1 MLNSIRENAG
11 SMLEVVVILA
21 VLFLL
26 LGVVLWAGGGKTL
39 HAAQGS
45 GIIETIPGAL
55 EISPPPVGELG
66 VLSYSIAYGLGESRQ
81 RGVHPAAVYDR
92 LDAVIETIA
101 ASGAD
106 VALLQEVDFA
116 SRRTY
121 DVDQL
126 QYIATALGWGFV
138 ARVITWECRYLPSPF
153 WALRRHAGRLRAGQG
168 VISRYPLVQ
177 NTRQRLSQPL
187 TQPLLSPLFSPY
199 HTVQMVDMQCG
210 DRTVRFLNVHLEPR
224 DTVTRQRQAQ
234 ELVAF
239 VRQVATPNC
248 VLMGALNN
256 VASEV
261 AARSDGP
268 ASSQDRTL
276 DMITSG
282 LRDRLRMAT
291 VMSPPSVP
299 GPLYSRREHA
309 LVGPGLQ
316 VVETQVVLPDE
327 PVSDHLP
334 LLLRLR
340 WALPLNPQNRRQHH
354 EHLF

>member
-1 MLNSIRENAG
+1 
-11 SMLEVVVILA
+11 MLEVAMILSM
-21 VLFLL
+21 LLLL
-26 LGVVLWAGGGKTL
+26 LGAVLWAGGGKTL

-45 GIIETIPGAL
+45 GIIETIPGPL
-55 EISPPPVGELG
+55 EVLPPPAAELV
-66 VLSYSIAYGLGESRQ
+66 VLSYNMAYGLGDPRQ
-81 RGVHPAAVYDR
+81 PRRPVDPATVYDR
-92 LDAVIETIA
+92 LDAVIETLA

-121 DVDQL
+121 DIDQL
-126 QYIATALGWGFV
+126 QYIAAALGWGFV

-153 WALRRHAGRLRAGQG
+153 WAPQHHAGRLRAGQG

-177 NTRQRLSQPL
+177 NMRQRLSQSL
-187 TQPLLSPLFSPY
+187 AQPLLSPLFSPY
-199 HTVQMVDMQCG
+199 RTVQMVDMQCG

-248 VLMGALNN
+248 VLMGALHS
-256 VASEV
+256 VASEIT
-261 AARSDGP
+261 ARPDGP
-268 ASSQDRTL
+268 GVSQDRTL
-276 DMITSG
+276 EIITSG
-282 LRDRLRMAT
+282 LRDRLRLVTEMH
-291 VMSPPSVP
+291 PPSAP
-299 GPLYSRREHA
+299 EPLYYGRDPA

-316 VVETQVVLPDE
+316 TVETQVVMPDE

-334 LLLRLR
+334 LLVRLR
-340 WALPLNPQNRRQHH
+340 WSLPLSAQNQRPPD
-354 EHLF
+354 EHLC

>member
-1 MLNSIRENAG
+1 
-11 SMLEVVVILA
+11 MLEVAVILSM
-21 VLFLL
+21 LLLL
-26 LGVVLWAGGGKTL
+26 LGAVLWAGGGKTL

-45 GIIETIPGAL
+45 GIIETIPGPL
-55 EISPPPVGELG
+55 EVLPPPAAELV
-66 VLSYSIAYGLGESRQ
+66 VLSYSMAYGLGDPRQ
-81 RGVHPAAVYDR
+81 PRRPVDPATVYDR
-92 LDAVIETIA
+92 LDAVIETLA

-121 DVDQL
+121 DIDQL
-126 QYIATALGWGFV
+126 QYIAAALGWGFV

-153 WALRRHAGRLRAGQG
+153 WAPQHHAGRLRAGQG

-177 NTRQRLSQPL
+177 NMRQRLSQPL
-187 TQPLLSPLFSPY
+187 AQPLLSPLFSPY
-199 HTVQMVDMQCG
+199 RTVQMVDMQCG

-248 VLMGALNN
+248 VLMGALHSG
-256 VASEV
+256 ASEV
-261 AARSDGP
+261 TARPDGP
-268 ASSQDRTL
+268 GFSQDRTL
-276 DMITSG
+276 EIITSG
-282 LRDRLRMAT
+282 LRDRLRLVTEMH
-291 VMSPPSVP
+291 PPSASE
-299 GPLYSRREHA
+299 PLYYGRDPA

-316 VVETQVVLPDE
+316 TVETQVVMPDE

-334 LLLRLR
+334 LLVRLR
-340 WALPLNPQNRRQHH
+340 WSLPLSAQNQRAPD
-354 EHLF
+354 EHLC